1 MKSIAILA
9 ALLGIALAL
18 PAPVANPPSPM
29 LPGARTSCDKYFL
42 ASPGVSCWSMAT
54 EHGLT
59 IDEFVRINPQVP
71 STGGCEGGGIQPHF
85 WYCVKDG
92 PGPGPEQAEAQPT
105 FYRPAPIKTPPPK
118 PSPTKAATTP
128 PAPPPAPAPTLKPEL
143 SCEVDRC
150 YRGFLK
156 VVPRLRDTYSR
167 FCSDLLDSSCTAGN
181 MADLGAPAIISNE
194 CPQNQPCQAISSACA
209 CYLAGSMGEGPQA
222 TGLPK
227 PF

>member
-29 LPGARTSCDKYFL
+29 LPGARASCDQYFL

-71 STGGCEGGGIQPHF
+71 SAGGCEGGGIQPHF

-92 PGPGPEQAEAQPT
+92 PGPDQDAISQAIADKGR
-105 FYRPAPIKTPPPK
+105 YHSAG
-118 PSPTKAATTP
+118 SA
-128 PAPPPAPAPTLKPEL
+128 
-143 SCEVDRC
+143 
-150 YRGFLK
+150 
-156 VVPRLRDTYSR
+156 
-167 FCSDLLDSSCTAGN
+167 SCTRAY
-181 MADLGAPAIISNE
+181 A
-194 CPQNQPCQAISSACA
+194 QARA
-209 CYLAGSMGEGPQA
+209 LLRG
-222 TGLPK
+222 
-227 PF
+227 